1 MEFYKRVLKLH
12 HFRNLGRKSP
22 TELLLNSS
30 FEKHGGLVI
39 LVGENNVGKSNVL
52 EALTIFNDADIKLCS
67 EEDYFKNHKKD
78 TLLSLEEETILDRKI
93 TGFSCVDLKIQ
104 TKEVNKGLKELS
116 KTLISYPFEKHV
128 EALGEQCNNSVYI
141 PTNNNDYSKI
151 CTLVSNFI
159 NLITSYNSLGLFL
172 HFYKEKLKLSEFVTE
187 YANAT
192 NNLFFKELIKHVSG
206 NSEWIKNFCQC
217 IKEIIKHNTPDKK
230 YNTDEFFVMRQHK
243 QNQLAKIYSCFKK
256 LSEGE
261 IKPKDVEYILK
272 KLEELDKIF
281 KTTDFTKFTPK
292 TEALLNEQS
301 QEKLSEFVKEM
312 IEKIDEKYPINEN
325 FKQQFRTFR
334 LNIGN
339 LKKEIKNSLK
349 NLDKIGEDFERKK
362 ERLIREI
369 ENDCKN
375 QKVLKFNYDVL
386 LDNIQQICKNYIA
399 SHAVN
404 DVSKDIKSMMC
415 QLYLKK
421 IDLLVNSEIEQY
433 RYNDFLESARKF
445 LWEDIKT
452 LDEKSGVHLFP
463 KNIGEIKDKFET
475 NKEKFKQSK
484 NYSEFA
490 EYCREC
496 NPYTAFQNLKNKVQF
511 PLSGGLSYKSYKL
524 VPTMKEYKEPKITDN
539 DFKAVLFTCID
550 YSSLS
555 EFDQWDWFFRNS
567 LFRKMDFHPN
577 AIWNFFGS
585 ILKDGQAL
593 QIIMFDKNN
602 DLVIYDSE
610 KSFNIPKK
618 YLQEIDQEL
627 LKEIRQSKHLFPIEV
642 KRKYNNNV
650 CQFEF
655 FKKDTSHLLFK
666 VNFTEIL
673 ENLAEILEYNMQLKI
688 DSLITKEFNKLLAIA
703 EDSSQNS
710 YQLKIHVRHNNKFYD
725 YSKKS
730 TAYEIK
736 LEIHD
741 CRKSHDHN
749 EPIILSQQSTG
760 FQWAFNFMFGFLYNV
775 GSDFSF
781 NKNIIYVMDEP
792 ATHLS
797 VPARKEFRRF
807 LKEYAHK
814 NHVTF
819 VLATHDPFLVDTDH
833 LDEIR
838 IVEKETEGS
847 VIKNHFNYPLN
858 NAGKDSDALD
868 KIKRS
873 LGVGQHVFH
882 NPQKHRIIFVEGITD
897 YCYLSAFKL
906 YFNEREY
913 KDNPIPFTFLPISGL
928 KNNPNDMEETIKK
941 LCKLDNHPIVLT
953 DDDRKCVFNQKA
965 TSERFKKANEE
976 MHDPIRIL
984 QLSKCDENFKQIEDC
999 FSAND
1004 RKKYA
1009 KNKQMELAMAFKTRL
1024 LYGEKDDV
1032 VSEETKK
1039 NFLKLFEWIKKECN
1053 NPTIK
1058 KEYIKFDYNT
1068 PRIIIERIL
1077 MFKKMCLSL
1086 IAISG
1091 VCVGA
1096 KDLDF
1101 KLDYRATGGKLMG
1114 KMTDSSLLSITSMND
1129 EPVVIKNLIVNR
1141 GNSCEATK
1149 KVEPKLGDKFKKE
1162 KLFDHELK
1170 YSQQIFY
1177 RLDCKPNQLLEV
1189 KIITDKGEYYHKFS
1203 K

>member
-1 MEFYKRVLKLH
+1 MSVFRVLKLH

-30 FEKHGGLVI
+30 FDEKHGGLVI

-52 EALTIFNDADIKLCS
+52 EALKIFNDADVKLCN
-67 EEDYFKNHKKD
+67 EEDYFKPHEKD
-78 TLLSLEEETILDRKI
+78 SLLSLEEETILDHKI
-93 TGFSCVDLKIQ
+93 TGFSCVDLRIQ
-104 TKEVNKGLKELS
+104 SKGVSEELKELS
-116 KTLISYPFEKHV
+116 KILISYPFEKHV
-128 EALGEQCNNSVYI
+128 EALGEQYSNSVYI

-159 NLITSYNSLGLFL
+159 NLITSYNSLESFL
-172 HFYKEKLKLSEFVTE
+172 HFYKEKLKLSELVTK
-187 YANAT
+187 YADAT
-192 NNLFFKELIKHVSG
+192 NNLLFKELIKHVSG

-217 IKEIIKHNTPDKK
+217 VKEIIKRNTPDKK
-230 YNTDEFFVMRQHK
+230 YNTDEFFVMGQHK
-243 QNQLAKIYSCFKK
+243 QNQLAKIYSYFKK

-281 KTTDFTKFTPK
+281 KTTDFTKFTPE
-292 TEALLNEQS
+292 TE
-301 QEKLSEFVKEM
+301 VKDIIKE
-312 IEKIDEKYPINEN
+312 IDEKYPINEN

-334 LNIGN
+334 SNIIS

-349 NLDKIGEDFERKK
+349 NLDKIREGFKLKK
-362 ERLIREI
+362 ESWIKEI
-369 ENDCKN
+369 GNDCKN
-375 QKVLKFNYDVL
+375 QKTLEFDYDVL
-386 LDNIQQICKNYIA
+386 LDNIQQICEKYIA
-399 SHAVN
+399 SHVVN
-404 DVSKDIKSMMC
+404 DASKDVKYMMC
-415 QLYLKK
+415 QFYLEKMELLSNSK
-421 IDLLVNSEIEQY
+421 IRRYQYDDLLK
-433 RYNDFLESARKF
+433 SARIS
-445 LWEDIKT
+445 LWESIKT
-452 LDEKSGVHLFP
+452 LDNESGTPLFP

-484 NYSEFA
+484 NYFEFA

-496 NPYTAFQNLKNKVQF
+496 NPYTAFQGLRNRVNF
-511 PLSGGLSYKSYKL
+511 PLKDYSLDEF
-524 VPTMKEYKEPKITDN
+524 VPNMREYKELKITDN
-539 DFKAVLFTCID
+539 DLEAISTKETGIPNQ
-550 YSSLS
+550 LS
-555 EFDQWDWFFRNS
+555 GHWFFQLS
-567 LFRKMDFHPN
+567 LFNKTNFNPDK
-577 AIWNFFGS
+577 IWIPLEFNKRS
-585 ILKDGQAL
+585 EIK
-593 QIIMFDKNN
+593 FDK
-602 DLVIYDSE
+602 DLEIHFDSHG
-610 KSFNIPKK
+610 SFNIPKK

-655 FKKDTSHLLFK
+655 FNNKSSLLFK

-673 ENLAEILEYNMQLKI
+673 ESIAEIMEYNMQLKM
-688 DSLITKEFNKLLAIA
+688 DSSIAKEFNELLAIA
-703 EDSSQNS
+703 QDSPKDN

-775 GSDFSF
+775 GSHFSL

-847 VIKNHFNYPLN
+847 AIKNSFNYPLN
-858 NAGKDSDALD
+858 NASKNSDALYQ
-868 KIKRS
+868 IKRS

-882 NPQKHRIIFVEGITD
+882 NPQKHRIIFIEGITD

-906 YFNEREY
+906 YLCYKEY

-928 KNNPNDMEETIKK
+928 KNNPNDMKETIKK
-941 LCKLDNHPIVLT
+941 LCELDNHPIVLT
-953 DDDRKCVFNQKA
+953 DDDRKCDSDQKA
-965 TSERFKKANEE
+965 KSEEFKKANEE
-976 MHDPIRIL
+976 MHDPITIL

-1004 RKKYA
+1004 RKEYA
-1009 KNKQMELAMAFKTRL
+1009 KNKCKELAMAFKTRL
-1024 LYGEKDDV
+1024 LYGGEDAVEKQ
-1032 VSEETKK
+1032 TKR
-1039 NFLKLFEWIKKECN
+1039 NFLKLFKWV
-1053 NPTIK
+1053 
-1058 KEYIKFDYNT
+1058 
-1068 PRIIIERIL
+1068 
-1077 MFKKMCLSL
+1077 
-1086 IAISG
+1086 AW
-1091 VCVGA
+1091 
-1096 KDLDF
+1096 
-1101 KLDYRATGGKLMG
+1101 ATNL
-1114 KMTDSSLLSITSMND
+1114 
-1129 EPVVIKNLIVNR
+1129 IKN
-1141 GNSCEATK
+1141 
-1149 KVEPKLGDKFKKE
+1149 
-1162 KLFDHELK
+1162 
-1170 YSQQIFY
+1170 
-1177 RLDCKPNQLLEV
+1177 
-1189 KIITDKGEYYHKFS
+1189 
-1203 K
+1203 

>member
-22 TELLLNSS
+22 AELLLNSS
-30 FEKHGGLVI
+30 FDEKHGGLVV

-52 EALTIFNDADIKLCS
+52 EALKIFNDTDIKLCR
-67 EEDYFKNHKKD
+67 EEDYFKDHEKNHEKN
-78 TLLSLEEETILDRKI
+78 TLLSLEEETILDHKI
-93 TGFSCVDLKIQ
+93 TDFSCVDLKIQ
-104 TKEVNKGLKELS
+104 SKEVSHNLKELS

-128 EALGEQCNNSVYI
+128 EALGEQCSNFVSI
-141 PTNNNDYSKI
+141 PINNDDYSNI
-151 CTLVSNFI
+151 CTFVSDFI
-159 NLITSYNSLGLFL
+159 NLIASYNLLESFL
-172 HFYKEKLKLSEFVTE
+172 DFYKDKLKLSELVTE

-192 NNLFFKELIKHVSG
+192 NNLLFKKLIKHLSG
-206 NSEWIKNFCQC
+206 NNQLVKNFCQC
-217 IKEIIKHNTPDKK
+217 IKEIIKCNTPNKK
-230 YNTDEFFVMRQHK
+230 YNTDEFFVMGQHK
-243 QNQLAKIYSCFKK
+243 QNQLAKIYAHFKGF
-256 LSEGE
+256 SEGE
-261 IKPKDVEYILK
+261 IKPQNEDILK
-272 KLEELDKIF
+272 KLKSLDEIF
-281 KTTDFTKFTPK
+281 KTTDFTKFTPE

-312 IEKIDEKYPINEN
+312 IEKIDEKYPINEK

-339 LKKEIKNSLK
+339 LKKRIKNSLK
-349 NLDKIGEDFERKK
+349 NLDEIREGFKLKK
-362 ERLIREI
+362 ESWIKEI

-375 QKVLKFNYDVL
+375 QKTLKFNYDVL
-386 LDNIQQICKNYIA
+386 LDNIQQICEKYIA

-415 QLYLKK
+415 QFYLEKMELLSNSK
-421 IDLLVNSEIEQY
+421 IRRYQYDDLLK
-433 RYNDFLESARKF
+433 SARKF

-452 LDEKSGVHLFP
+452 LDNESGIYLFP
-463 KNIGEIKDKFET
+463 KNIGEIKDKFEA

-484 NYSEFA
+484 NYFEFA

-539 DFKAVLFTCID
+539 DLKTALFTLFG
-550 YSSLS
+550 YSSPS
-555 EFDQWDWFFRNS
+555 EFNQSDWFFRNS

-577 AIWNFFGS
+577 TIWNFFLS

-602 DLVIYDSE
+602 DLEIYDSE
-610 KSFNIPKK
+610 KSFNIPEK
-618 YLQEIDQEL
+618 YLQERDQ
-627 LKEIRQSKHLFPIEV
+627 KEIKQSKYLSTEV
-642 KRKYNNNV
+642 KGECNNNI

-666 VNFTEIL
+666 VSFTEIL

-688 DSLITKEFNKLLAIA
+688 DSLITKEFNRLLAIA
-703 EDSSQNS
+703 EDSSQDS
-710 YQLKIHVRHNNKFYD
+710 YQLKIRVRHNNKFYD
-725 YSKKS
+725 YSKES

-736 LEIHD
+736 LEVYD
-741 CRKSHDHN
+741 CRKSDNQN

-775 GSDFSF
+775 GSHFSL

-797 VPARKEFRRF
+797 VPARKEFRKF

-847 VIKNHFNYPLN
+847 AIKNHFNYPLN
-858 NAGKDSDALD
+858 NASKDSDALD

-906 YFNEREY
+906 YFNKHNPQF

-928 KNNPNDMEETIKK
+928 KKDSKHMKETIQK
-941 LCKLDNHPIVLT
+941 LCELDNHPIVLI
-953 DDDRKCVFNQKA
+953 DDDRKRVFNQKA
-965 TSERFKKANEE
+965 TSERFKRANKYLGN
-976 MHDPIRIL
+976 PITIL
-984 QLSKCDENFKQIEDC
+984 QLSDCDRCFKQIEDC

-1004 RKKYA
+1004 RNKYA
-1009 KNKQMELAMAFKTRL
+1009 KNKRMELSMAFRTTL
-1024 LYGEKDDV
+1024 LYSEQNAIT
-1032 VSEETKK
+1032 EETKN
-1039 NFLKLFEWIKKECN
+1039 NFLCLFEWMKKRVQQ
-1053 NPTIK
+1053 P
-1058 KEYIKFDYNT
+1058 
-1068 PRIIIERIL
+1068 
-1077 MFKKMCLSL
+1077 
-1086 IAISG
+1086 
-1091 VCVGA
+1091 
-1096 KDLDF
+1096 
-1101 KLDYRATGGKLMG
+1101 
-1114 KMTDSSLLSITSMND
+1114 ND
-1129 EPVVIKNLIVNR
+1129 
-1141 GNSCEATK
+1141 
-1149 KVEPKLGDKFKKE
+1149 
-1162 KLFDHELK
+1162 
-1170 YSQQIFY
+1170 
-1177 RLDCKPNQLLEV
+1177 
-1189 KIITDKGEYYHKFS
+1189 
-1203 K
+1203 

>member
-12 HFRNLGRKSP
+12 HFRNLGRNLP

-30 FEKHGGLVI
+30 FEKHGRLVI

-52 EALTIFNDADIKLCS
+52 EALKIFNDADVKLCS
-67 EEDYFKNHKKD
+67 ENDCFKAHEKD
-78 TLLSLEEETILDRKI
+78 SLLSLEEETILDHKI

-104 TKEVNKGLKELS
+104 TKEVSEGLKELS

-128 EALGEQCNNSVYI
+128 EALGEQCSNFVSI
-141 PTNNNDYSKI
+141 PTNNNDYSNI
-151 CTLVSNFI
+151 CTLVSDFI
-159 NLITSYNSLGLFL
+159 NLITSYNSLESFL
-172 HFYKEKLKLSEFVTE
+172 HFYKEKLKLSELVTK
-187 YANAT
+187 YADAT
-192 NNLFFKELIKHVSG
+192 NNLLFKELIKHVSG

-217 IKEIIKHNTPDKK
+217 IKEIIKRNTPDKK
-230 YNTDEFFVMRQHK
+230 YNTDEFFVMGQHK
-243 QNQLAKIYSCFKK
+243 QNQLEKIYSHFKK
-256 LSEGE
+256 LSEKE

-272 KLEELDKIF
+272 KLEALDEIF
-281 KTTDFTKFTPK
+281 KTTDFTKFTPE
-292 TEALLNEQS
+292 TE
-301 QEKLSEFVKEM
+301 VKDIIKE
-312 IEKIDEKYPINEN
+312 IDEKYPINEN

-339 LKKEIKNSLK
+339 LKKKIKNSLK
-349 NLDKIGEDFERKK
+349 DLEKTREDFERKK

-375 QKVLKFNYDVL
+375 QKTLEFDYDVL
-386 LDNIQQICKNYIA
+386 LDNIQQICKKYIV
-399 SHAVN
+399 SHVVN
-404 DVSKDIKSMMC
+404 DASKDMKYMIC
-415 QLYLKK
+415 QFYLEKMELLSNSK
-421 IDLLVNSEIEQY
+421 IRQYQYDDLLK
-433 RYNDFLESARKF
+433 SARIS
-445 LWEDIKT
+445 LWESIKI
-452 LDEKSGVHLFP
+452 LDNESGTPLFP
-463 KNIGEIKDKFET
+463 KNIDEIKDKFET

-484 NYSEFA
+484 NVSEFA

-496 NPYTAFQNLKNKVQF
+496 NPYTAFQNLRNKVQF
-511 PLSGGLSYKSYKL
+511 PLSGGLSHQFDEL

-539 DFKAVLFTCID
+539 DLKTALFILFD
-550 YSSLS
+550 YSSPS
-555 EFDQWDWFFRNS
+555 EFNQWDWFFRNS

-602 DLVIYDSE
+602 DLVIYDFE
-610 KSFNIPKK
+610 KSFNIPEK
-618 YLQEIDQEL
+618 YLQEIDQES

-688 DSLITKEFNKLLAIA
+688 DSLITKEFNELLAIA
-703 EDSSQNS
+703 EDSSQDS

-741 CRKSHDHN
+741 CRKSDNQN

-775 GSDFSF
+775 GSHFSL

-797 VPARKEFRRF
+797 VPARKEFRKF

-858 NAGKDSDALD
+858 NASKDSDALYQ
-868 KIKRS
+868 IKRS

-882 NPQKHRIIFVEGITD
+882 NPQKHRIIFIEGITD

-906 YFNEREY
+906 YFNEREF

-928 KNNPNDMEETIKK
+928 KNNPNEMKETIQK
-941 LCKLDNHPIVLT
+941 LCELDNNPIVLT
-953 DDDRKCVFNQKA
+953 DDDRKCDSDQKA
-965 TSERFKKANEE
+965 KSEEFKKANEE

-984 QLSKCDENFKQIEDC
+984 QLSNYNNRFKQIEDC
-999 FSAND
+999 FSASD

-1009 KNKQMELAMAFKTRL
+1009 KNKRKELAMAFKTRL
-1024 LYGEKDDV
+1024 LYSGKDDV

-1068 PRIIIERIL
+1068 PQML
-1077 MFKKMCLSL
+1077 
-1086 IAISG
+1086 
-1091 VCVGA
+1091 
-1096 KDLDF
+1096 
-1101 KLDYRATGGKLMG
+1101 
-1114 KMTDSSLLSITSMND
+1114 
-1129 EPVVIKNLIVNR
+1129 
-1141 GNSCEATK
+1141 
-1149 KVEPKLGDKFKKE
+1149 
-1162 KLFDHELK
+1162 
-1170 YSQQIFY
+1170 
-1177 RLDCKPNQLLEV
+1177 
-1189 KIITDKGEYYHKFS
+1189 
-1203 K
+1203 

>member
-12 HFRNLGRKSP
+12 HFRNLGKNSP

-30 FEKHGGLVI
+30 FDEKHGGLVV

-52 EALTIFNDADIKLCS
+52 EALTIFNDADVKLCN
-67 EEDYFKNHKKD
+67 EEDYFKAHEKD
-78 TLLSLEEETILDRKI
+78 SLLSLEEETNLDHKI

-104 TKEVNKGLKELS
+104 SKEVNKGLKKLS
-116 KTLISYPFEKHV
+116 KILISYPFEKHV
-128 EALGEQCNNSVYI
+128 EALGEQCSNSVYI
-141 PTNNNDYSKI
+141 PTNNNDYSNI
-151 CTLVSNFI
+151 CTLVSDFI
-159 NLITSYNSLGLFL
+159 NLITSYNSLESFL
-172 HFYKEKLKLSEFVTE
+172 HFYKEKLKLSELVTK

-192 NNLFFKELIKHVSG
+192 NNLFFKELIKYVSG
-206 NSEWIKNFCQC
+206 NSERIKTFCQC
-217 IKEIIKHNTPDKK
+217 IKEIIKRNTPNKK
-230 YNTDEFFVMRQHK
+230 YNSDEFFIMGKHK
-243 QNQLAKIYSCFKK
+243 QNQLEKIYSCFKK
-256 LSEGE
+256 LSEKE

-272 KLEELDKIF
+272 KLEALDEIF
-281 KTTDFTKFTPK
+281 KTTDSNTKFTPN
-292 TEALLNEQS
+292 TE
-301 QEKLSEFVKEM
+301 VKDIIKE
-312 IEKIDEKYPINEN
+312 IDEKYPINEN
-325 FKQQFRTFR
+325 FKRQFRTFQ

-339 LKKEIKNSLK
+339 LKKKIKNSLK
-349 NLDKIGEDFERKK
+349 YLEKTREDFERKK
-362 ERLIREI
+362 ESWIKKI
-369 ENDCKN
+369 GNDCKN
-375 QKVLKFNYDVL
+375 QKTLKFNYDVL

-415 QLYLKK
+415 QFYLKQ
-421 IDLLVNSEIEQY
+421 IDLLSNSEIEQY
-433 RYNDFLESARKF
+433 RYSDFLESARKF

-463 KNIGEIKDKFET
+463 KNLKEIKEKFEN

-484 NYSEFA
+484 NYFEFA

-496 NPYTAFQNLKNKVQF
+496 NPYTAFQNLRNKVQF

-524 VPTMKEYKEPKITDN
+524 VPTMKEYKEPKITNN
-539 DFKAVLFTCID
+539 DLKIALFTCID
-550 YSSLS
+550 YSSPS
-555 EFDQWDWFFRNS
+555 EFDQSDFFRNS

-577 AIWNFFGS
+577 TIWNFFLS

-610 KSFNIPKK
+610 KSFNIPEK
-618 YLQEIDQEL
+618 YLQERDQ
-627 LKEIRQSKHLFPIEV
+627 KEIKQSKYLSTEV
-642 KRKYNNNV
+642 KGECNNNV

-688 DSLITKEFNKLLAIA
+688 DSLITKEFNRLLAIA
-703 EDSSQNS
+703 EDSSQDS
-710 YQLKIHVRHNNKFYD
+710 YQLKIRVRHNNKLSEEKEY
-725 YSKKS
+725 

-736 LEIHD
+736 LEVYD
-741 CRKSHDHN
+741 CRKSDNQN

-775 GSDFSF
+775 GSHFSL

-797 VPARKEFRRF
+797 VPARKEFRKF

-847 VIKNHFNYPLN
+847 AIKNHFNYPLN

-906 YFNEREY
+906 YLCYKEY

-928 KNNPNDMEETIKK
+928 KNNPNAMEETIKK
-941 LCKLDNHPIVLT
+941 LCELDNNPIVLI

-965 TSERFKKANEE
+965 TSERFKRANE
-976 MHDPIRIL
+976 DLGNPITIL
-984 QLSKCDENFKQIEDC
+984 QLSDCDRHFKQIEDC

-1009 KNKQMELAMAFKTRL
+1009 KNKRMELAMAFKTRL
-1024 LYGEKDDV
+1024 LYGGEDAIEKQ
-1032 VSEETKK
+1032 TKR
-1039 NFLKLFEWIKKECN
+1039 NFLCLFEWMKKRVQQ
-1053 NPTIK
+1053 P
-1058 KEYIKFDYNT
+1058 
-1068 PRIIIERIL
+1068 
-1077 MFKKMCLSL
+1077 
-1086 IAISG
+1086 
-1091 VCVGA
+1091 
-1096 KDLDF
+1096 
-1101 KLDYRATGGKLMG
+1101 
-1114 KMTDSSLLSITSMND
+1114 ND
-1129 EPVVIKNLIVNR
+1129 
-1141 GNSCEATK
+1141 
-1149 KVEPKLGDKFKKE
+1149 
-1162 KLFDHELK
+1162 
-1170 YSQQIFY
+1170 
-1177 RLDCKPNQLLEV
+1177 
-1189 KIITDKGEYYHKFS
+1189 
-1203 K
+1203 

>member
-30 FEKHGGLVI
+30 FENKHGGLVI

-52 EALTIFNDADIKLCS
+52 EALTIFNDADVKLCS
-67 EEDYFKNHKKD
+67 ENDCFKAHEKD
-78 TLLSLEEETILDRKI
+78 SLLSLEEETILDHKI
-93 TGFSCVDLKIQ
+93 TGFSCVDLRIR
-104 TKEVNKGLKELS
+104 TKGVSEELKELS
-116 KTLISYPFEKHV
+116 KILISYPFEKHV
-128 EALGEQCNNSVYI
+128 EALGEQCSNFVSI
-141 PTNNNDYSKI
+141 PTNNNDYSNI
-151 CTLVSNFI
+151 CTLVSDFI
-159 NLITSYNSLGLFL
+159 NLITSYNSLESFL
-172 HFYKEKLKLSEFVTE
+172 HFYKEKLKLSELVTK
-187 YANAT
+187 YADAT
-192 NNLFFKELIKHVSG
+192 NNLLFKELIKHVSG

-217 IKEIIKHNTPDKK
+217 IKEIIKRNTPDKK
-230 YNTDEFFVMRQHK
+230 YNTDEFFVMGQHK
-243 QNQLAKIYSCFKK
+243 QNQLAKIYSYFKK

-261 IKPKDVEYILK
+261 IKPQNEDILK
-272 KLEELDKIF
+272 KLKSLDEIF
-281 KTTDFTKFTPK
+281 KTTDFTKFTPE
-292 TEALLNEQS
+292 TE
-301 QEKLSEFVKEM
+301 VKDIIKE
-312 IEKIDEKYPINEN
+312 IDEKYPINEN
-325 FKQQFRTFR
+325 FKKQFRTFR

-339 LKKEIKNSLK
+339 LKKKIKNSLK
-349 NLDKIGEDFERKK
+349 NLDKTRKDFERKK
-362 ERLIREI
+362 ELLIRKI

-375 QKVLKFNYDVL
+375 QKTLEFDYDVL
-386 LDNIQQICKNYIA
+386 LDNIQQICEKYIA
-399 SHAVN
+399 SHVIS
-404 DVSKDIKSMMC
+404 DESKDIKSMMC
-415 QLYLKK
+415 QFYLEKMELLSNSK
-421 IDLLVNSEIEQY
+421 IRRYQYDDLLK
-433 RYNDFLESARKF
+433 SARIS
-445 LWEDIKT
+445 LWESIKT
-452 LDEKSGVHLFP
+452 LDNESGTRVFP
-463 KNIGEIKDKFET
+463 KNIDEIKDKFEI
-475 NKEKFKQSK
+475 NKKKLKQSK
-484 NYSEFA
+484 NVSEFA

-496 NPYTAFQNLKNKVQF
+496 NPYTAFNFHLNNGSSHQF
-511 PLSGGLSYKSYKL
+511 EKF

-539 DFKAVLFTCID
+539 DLKTALFTLFG
-550 YSSLS
+550 YSSPS
-555 EFDQWDWFFRNS
+555 EFDQSDWFFRNS

-577 AIWNFFGS
+577 TIWNFFVS

-688 DSLITKEFNKLLAIA
+688 DSLITKEFNELLAIV
-703 EDSSQNS
+703 EDSSQDS

-741 CRKSHDHN
+741 CRKSDNQN

-760 FQWAFNFMFGFLYNV
+760 FQWAFNFMFGFLYNW
-775 GSDFSF
+775 GSHFSL
-781 NKNIIYVMDEP
+781 NENIIYVMDEP

-858 NAGKDSDALD
+858 NASKDSDALD

-906 YFNEREY
+906 YLCYKEY

-941 LCKLDNHPIVLT
+941 LCELDNHPIVLT

-965 TSERFKKANEE
+965 TSERFKKANE
-976 MHDPIRIL
+976 DFCNPITIL
-984 QLSKCDENFKQIEDC
+984 QLSDCDRHFKQIEDC

-1009 KNKQMELAMAFKTRL
+1009 KNKRMELSMAFKTRL
-1024 LYGEKDDV
+1024 LYSGKDDV
-1032 VSEETKK
+1032 VSEETKE
-1039 NFLKLFEWIKKECN
+1039 NFKKLFEWIKKECN

-1068 PRIIIERIL
+1068 PQIL
-1077 MFKKMCLSL
+1077 
-1086 IAISG
+1086 
-1091 VCVGA
+1091 
-1096 KDLDF
+1096 
-1101 KLDYRATGGKLMG
+1101 
-1114 KMTDSSLLSITSMND
+1114 LL
-1129 EPVVIKNLIVNR
+1129 
-1141 GNSCEATK
+1141 
-1149 KVEPKLGDKFKKE
+1149 
-1162 KLFDHELK
+1162 
-1170 YSQQIFY
+1170 
-1177 RLDCKPNQLLEV
+1177 
-1189 KIITDKGEYYHKFS
+1189 KGF
-1203 K
+1203 